1 MPRLITVLAASCAAL
16 SLIPLAS
23 AQQAPPP
30 AQAPVSAPAAAPATP
45 TAAPQL
51 PPAKPY
57 VPTVTRA
64 QPNLPR
70 TSFGQPS
77 LEGVWT
83 SNFIMPLESS
93 PQAPMLVLPEGPAKA
108 MADTIANIIAAQLDR
123 QLDPEVPALIK
134 TTDGLGIVLGER
146 RTRMIVEPADGKI
159 PYTPAGKTEA
169 ARGQGMGAFDN
180 PEDRPNWERCVASMG
195 RAPVGGVGETNPRM
209 IIQTP
214 TQVVIF
220 TEYGSEARIIPF
232 TDKHKPKMFWG
243 LLGDSIAHWE
253 GNTLVIET
261 VGLPEKDRVR
271 LFPSYVVS
279 GEATVIEKY
288 TRLTPNELL
297 YQFTVIDPKVY
308 AQAWLGEFSIYKSD
322 GRLYEHAC
330 HEGNYSVP
338 NILRAARV
346 AEERAELKKVAAKP
360 SATPKP
366 Q

>member
-30 AQAPVSAPAAAPATP
+30 AQAPVSAPAAASATP
-45 TAAPQL
+45 TAAPPL

-232 TDKHKPKMFWG
+232 TDKHQPKMFHSA
-243 LLGDSIAHWE
+243 LGDAIARWD
-253 GNTLVIET
+253 GNTLVVET
-261 VGLPEKDRVR
+261 IGMSEKDRVR
-271 LFPSYVVS
+271 LFPTFVVPN
-279 GEATVIEKY
+279 EAKVIEKY
-288 TRLTPNELL
+288 TRLSDKELL
-297 YQFTVIDPKVY
+297 YQFTIEDPKIY
-308 AQAWLGEFSIYKSD
+308 TGPWLGEYSIFKTD
-322 GRLYEHAC
+322 QKLFEHAC
-330 HEGNYSVP
+330 HEGNYALP
-338 NILRAARV
+338 NILKGQRV
-346 AEERAELKKVAAKP
+346 REERAALQKVAA
-360 SATPKP
+360 ATPEAKP
-366 Q
+366 KQ